1 VPPEFV
7 TTYVIPWHEEWSAR
21 TLAVARWE
29 GRLAALRRIV
39 TEAPRLRGAILHGA
53 VSLRDGY
60 VDLLAAAALGRRGV
74 PVVLDDATWQPG
86 SRALDRLLGRR
97 RTVPGVDVPGRHGR
111 RLTRSAVGLIDRPS
125 VHFVVLSSEE
135 RRSFPA
141 TWGVPPER
149 VHVVPFCATAPD
161 DGPAPRTAGVFA
173 GGDSLRD
180 YRPLLQA
187 AGSIHAP
194 VRVATRLPVPPS
206 AAQAGPLAPDDYA
219 RQARAARV
227 VVVPLQ
233 AATGRSGGQQTY
245 LNAMLQAKPVV
256 VTDAPGVRDHVV
268 DGMTGL
274 VVPPGDV
281 AALANAVNRL
291 LDDAELASRLG
302 AAAREAVLARFTA
315 RHRFDALLA
324 LASRIAA

>member
-1 VPPEFV
+1 
-7 TTYVIPWHEEWSAR
+7 
-21 TLAVARWE
+21 
-29 GRLAALRRIV
+29 
-39 TEAPRLRGAILHGA
+39 
-53 VSLRDGY
+53 
-60 VDLLAAAALGRRGV
+60 
-74 PVVLDDATWQPG
+74 
-86 SRALDRLLGRR
+86 
-97 RTVPGVDVPGRHGR
+97 
-111 RLTRSAVGLIDRPS
+111 
-125 VHFVVLSSEE
+125 
-135 RRSFPA
+135 
-141 TWGVPPER
+141 

-180 YRPLLQA
+180 YRPLLEA

-268 DGMTGL
+268 DGVTGL
-274 VVPPGDV
+274 IVPPADV

-302 AAAREAVLARFTA
+302 AAAREAVLARFTG

-324 LASRIAA
+324 LASRIAD